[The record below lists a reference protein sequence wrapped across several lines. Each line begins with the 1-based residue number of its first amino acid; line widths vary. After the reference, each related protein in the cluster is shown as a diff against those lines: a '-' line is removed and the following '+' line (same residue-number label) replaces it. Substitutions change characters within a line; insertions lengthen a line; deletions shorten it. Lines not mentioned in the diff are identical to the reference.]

1 MKKKMFKNIGI
12 RREILYYILK
22 NMFEILKIIASLG
35 LSIVNLIVLNDE
47 GAYQFLYIFLLLIFG
62 IYYERFYKIK
72 NKATV
77 LNLIYYILLKL

>member
-77 LNLIYYILLKL
+77 LNLI